1 MAGALVDPAS
11 PLDLIQ
17 CLTVG
22 IFPREGRTGHSLG
35 RHRSGAVGFGLLF
48 LSRLPLVLGLVQ
60 MPNITTADLMAARRS
75 PDR

>member
-60 MPNITTADLMAARRS
+60 NAECHYCRFNGRTALA
-75 PDR
+75 